1 LIDGDLDLILKL
13 PAPRLKHFY
22 RLKVY
27 CAENLLMSEFA
38 AVTIGRESATDVA
51 WHDMALQL
59 SFRRLV
65 ETSTRKLMPLFV
77 VYSIVYALGLT
88 VDTVSYPVQ
97 RLLKVPHDPV
107 TLSGYLI
114 RTRMKG
120 LIRMIQ
126 SIISMK
132 KYQRK
137 RKSILAKLAKRAG
150 HHGGLMSGET
160 YMLPLVHM
168 QLRRVASFTDAFDKL
183 KVRLAQHCELS
194 IDPGL
199 SRAIL
204 RALK

>member
-1 LIDGDLDLILKL
+1 
-13 PAPRLKHFY
+13 
-22 RLKVY
+22 
-27 CAENLLMSEFA
+27 
-38 AVTIGRESATDVA
+38 
-51 WHDMALQL
+51 
-59 SFRRLV
+59 
-65 ETSTRKLMPLFV
+65 MPLFV